1 MRAKPEFWLLG
12 YLLIGA
18 LSTSSSI
25 AQVNIQQRLWTIQAK
40 ALVEENNFA
49 RAREKA
55 LQDAFKKA
63 IKESL
68 SVALGEKAFLEKAKL
83 VEAYFYEN
91 PVRFVNRYRIIS
103 EKLEG
108 EEYKMEVEVE
118 LSPNQLQMELVQAG
132 IVKSDNPDLLVMA
145 IEQKEKTFSSYW
157 LKAESKESK
166 AETLLSILFKEN
178 GYRVVK
184 PEPVFIP
191 QALEQNLKDKTWL
204 IELRRKYQAQA
215 MVFAK
220 VLIKTEQKTI
230 TSADEQLI
238 YNTEQAPGALFSL
251 NCQLE
256 LYLIDLTIAERKLII
271 KNQQNAEG
279 EDLEETKNKVI
290 ERAINEIMPELILAL
305 EQTLQKPATKTS
317 PGQWILI
324 EFSGLSSYF
333 QYLQLAQELKKIK
346 LIKNLELW
354 GFAPK
359 AVKFWIEY
367 PGDKE
372 LLKKSL
378 ASYQF
383 QNFALLPVQPEKDQ
397 LRFNLQPLP

>member
-1 MRAKPEFWLLG
+1 MREKPKFWFLG

-18 LSTSSSI
+18 FVTFSSQ
-25 AQVNIQQRLWTIQAK
+25 AQVNIPQRLWTIQAN

-49 RAREKA
+49 QAREKA

-68 SVALGEKAFLEKAKL
+68 NVALGEKTFLEKAKL
-83 VEAYFYEN
+83 IEVYFYEN
-91 PVRFVNRYRIIS
+91 PMRFVNRYRIIS

-108 EEYKMEVEVE
+108 AEYKIEVEVE
-118 LSPNQLQMELVQAG
+118 LSASQLQMELIQAG
-132 IVKSDNPDLLVMA
+132 IVKSDSPDLLVMA
-145 IEQKEKTFSSYW
+145 IEQEKETFSSSW
-157 LKAESKESK
+157 LKIGSQESK

-184 PEPVFIP
+184 SEPVFIP
-191 QALEQNLKDKTWL
+191 QALEQNLKDKNWL

-220 VLIKTEQKTI
+220 ILIKTEQKTI

-238 YNTEQAPGALFSL
+238 YNTEQASGVLFSV

-256 LYLIDLTIAERKLII
+256 LYLIDLTIAESKLIL
-271 KNQQNAEG
+271 KKEKNAEG

-305 EQTLQKPATKTS
+305 EQILQKPATKTN

-367 PGDKE
+367 SGDKE

-378 ASYQF
+378 TSYQF

-397 LRFNLQPLP
+397 LRFNIQSLP

>member
-103 EKLEG
+103 EKLEE

>member
-25 AQVNIQQRLWTIQAK
+25 ARVNIQQRLWTIQAK